1 MLGMMKTKQS
11 ERKIGEEIILKK
23 LDGVPLIA
31 KSIGGALNGKLEPDH
46 WMNISRRYEG
56 GRPAPWM
63 DTQSLSWLESLRLY
77 ACTSLEK
84 LPLLWKLLCLK
95 FLRLNHMKAIRSLG
109 HHFSGQVTMQFP
121 VLEELEFSDLP
132 LWEEWNG
139 ANDYIWFPHLK
150 SFKIKKCSNLKKI
163 PNLPLSIEKL
173 HMQNLELEAL
183 PRSYKCSNG
192 FRTFGGFQMSL
203 KSLQIYN
210 CPGIVQIGSME
221 EDDNLLPSSLKEL
234 ILGGI
239 LVEHKDLT
247 CYLRDL
253 TSLSN
258 LFLYCS
264 SGMESLPSANELE
277 HLTALQYLSIW
288 DEKLK
293 TLSIQN
299 KTACLSSE
307 IEEWLLQCQE
317 SLEDLQLVRMTHLQL
332 LPASLESFSSLKHLS
347 ISYALELKSLP
358 RMPAS
363 LERLTISGCS
373 AKLKKRCQKNI
384 GLDWP
389 NINRISHINIETDE
403 EDKDEVC

>member
-1 MLGMMKTKQS
+1 M
-11 ERKIGEEIILKK
+11 R
-23 LDGVPLIA
+23 
-31 KSIGGALNGKLEPDH
+31 
-46 WMNISRRYEG
+46 
-56 GRPAPWM
+56 
-63 DTQSLSWLESLRLY
+63 
-77 ACTSLEK
+77 
-84 LPLLWKLLCLK
+84 
-95 FLRLNHMKAIRSLG
+95 
-109 HHFSGQVTMQFP
+109 
-121 VLEELEFSDLP
+121 
-132 LWEEWNG
+132 
-139 ANDYIWFPHLK
+139 
-150 SFKIKKCSNLKKI
+150 
-163 PNLPLSIEKL
+163 
-173 HMQNLELEAL
+173 NLELEAL

-192 FRTFGGFQMSL
+192 FRTFGGFQQLMSL

-221 EDDNLLPSSLKEL
+221 EDNNLLPSSLKEL

-288 DEKLK
+288 DGE
-293 TLSIQN
+293 
-299 KTACLSSE
+299 
-307 IEEWLLQCQE
+307 
-317 SLEDLQLVRMTHLQL
+317 
-332 LPASLESFSSLKHLS
+332 
-347 ISYALELKSLP
+347 ALTSHGGVVVAMSRVSGRFTIELKSLP

-384 GLDWP
+384 GLD
-389 NINRISHINIETDE
+389 
-403 EDKDEVC
+403 